1 LRKFVFATAA
11 AAVGLG
17 LPVAMAGAAAAD
29 DQPLV
34 TVANGACVAP
44 WLWQLPVVT
53 VVTGPESYAN
63 CNGPATPH
71 AHGALVG
78 VLDDSCILPWD
89 WEGPLDVGD
98 AVLHP
103 MQTGHYSACNTTG
116 AVPMTGQPL
125 QHALAANG
133 SDGSGDGIGDL
144 GLVN

>member
-1 LRKFVFATAA
+1 MRKLVFATAA

-17 LPVAMAGAAAAD
+17 LPIATAGAAAADD

-63 CNGPATPH
+63 CDGPAIPH
-71 AHGALVG
+71 KHGALAG

-89 WEGPLDVGD
+89 WEGPLDIGD

-103 MQTGHYSACNTTG
+103 MQTGHYAACDKIALPAG
-116 AVPMTGQPL
+116 VQPP
-125 QHALAANG
+125 ADN
-133 SDGSGDGIGDL
+133 SDEGDIGGLDL
-144 GLVN
+144 IN

>member
-1 LRKFVFATAA
+1 MRKLVFATAA

-17 LPVAMAGAAAAD
+17 LPIATAGAAAADD

-63 CNGPATPH
+63 CDGPAIPH
-71 AHGALVG
+71 EHGALAG
-78 VLDDSCILPWD
+78 VLDDSCVLPWD
-89 WEGPLDVGD
+89 WEGPLDIGD

-103 MQTGHYSACNTTG
+103 MQTGHYAACDHIALPPG
-116 AVPMTGQPL
+116 AVHLPEQS
-125 QHALAANG
+125 AG
-133 SDGSGDGIGDL
+133 SDDGIGDL
-144 GLVN
+144 DLVN

>member
-1 LRKFVFATAA
+1 MRKLVLATAA

-17 LPVAMAGAAAAD
+17 LPIATAGAAAAADD

-53 VVTGPESYAN
+53 VVTGPENYAN
-63 CNGPATPH
+63 CDGPAIAH
-71 AHGALVG
+71 EHGALAG
-78 VLDDSCILPWD
+78 VLDDSCVLPWD

-103 MQTGHYSACNTTG
+103 MAVGHYAACDHV
-116 AVPMTGQPL
+116 ALPMGVHLPQ
-125 QHALAANG
+125 QSQG
-133 SDGSGDGIGDL
+133 SDDGLDL
-144 GLVN
+144 IN

>member
-1 LRKFVFATAA
+1 LRKLVFATAA

-17 LPVAMAGAAAAD
+17 LPIATAGAAAAAD
-29 DQPLV
+29 GDQPLV

-44 WLWQLPVVT
+44 WLWQLPAVT

-63 CNGPATPH
+63 CDGPAVPH
-71 AHGALVG
+71 EHGALVG

-103 MQTGHYSACNTTG
+103 MQTGHYAACDHVALPEG
-116 AVPMTGQPL
+116 VQPPAP
-125 QHALAANG
+125 QDT
-133 SDGSGDGIGDL
+133 DGGIAGLDL
-144 GLVN
+144 IN